1 MTLYFQGSLRGD
13 DVNRDA
19 LLPLCV
25 EKREQVVGAG
35 HHLKVGTVAVPR
47 YIEYSYASGPHINL
61 DSISDILLIINL
73 LKYDFFRLHIYG
85 GRSMAFYVE
94 FITNF
99 AARITVSSAHL
110 RQHEK
115 LSSRQRGNGYRVLK

>member
-1 MTLYFQGSLRGD
+1 M
-13 DVNRDA
+13 NRDA
-19 LLPLCV
+19 LLPLGV

-35 HHLKVGTVAVPR
+35 HHLKVGTIAVPR
-47 YIEYSYASGPHINL
+47 HIEYSYASGPLINL
-61 DSISDILLIINL
+61 DCISDILLIINL

-85 GRSMAFYVE
+85 GKGMAFYVE

-110 RQHEK
+110 RQREK